1 MRLKFVP
8 AVATLAVSLV
18 VASTQTAQAEDS
30 EFIPPTDE
38 EVISIY
44 EQASSVGAVS
54 EEQRQRLLLRQDADL
69 LIDPINVDVNEE
81 PVGNDSDQIESED
94 ELEGVD
100 ESVIDTPIISE
111 ISDINASSES
121 PAPGASGA
129 STTKCVK
136 KDRYVV
142 YKSLT
147 GSKLVEYHFTVSWC
161 YNGSKIT
168 NTPVPGH
175 YIVRFA
181 PAIEDRGFTN
191 NPKVEWTRAN
201 HFSAALTLQGKVA
214 QCLGDYICFP
224 AGQPL
229 TKWGVYGNGNYTYSV
244 TK

>member
-129 STTKCVK
+129 SK
-136 KDRYVV
+136 
-142 YKSLT
+142 
-147 GSKLVEYHFTVSWC
+147 
-161 YNGSKIT
+161 
-168 NTPVPGH
+168 
-175 YIVRFA
+175 
-181 PAIEDRGFTN
+181 
-191 NPKVEWTRAN
+191 
-201 HFSAALTLQGKVA
+201 
-214 QCLGDYICFP
+214 
-224 AGQPL
+224 
-229 TKWGVYGNGNYTYSV
+229 
-244 TK
+244 